1 VTATTRAI
9 RDLWH
14 QVAAALPRGHGLPQR
29 DWERR
34 HRGMLFVLWAH
45 AAGIFLYVLLRDR
58 DLLHAVVEGG
68 VVSIAGLVASWPR
81 ASRRFQAIS
90 VCVGLL
96 TSSAILVHLSGGYIE
111 MHFHFFVMVPLMA
124 LYQDWVPFLAAI
136 AYVVLHHGT
145 VGVLDASQVY
155 NHAAAWAS
163 PWRWAAIHGVFVLGA
178 SVVSCIAWRL
188 NELAAA
194 DAAASAQRFQNLV
207 QNLDAVVWEADPDME
222 RFTFMSRQAEPVLG
236 IPAARWAQERG
247 LWKRL
252 IHPEDRE
259 RTLAAYDA
267 CVRGTGENQFTYR
280 IVTDD
285 RRVVHVSD
293 VVHVERDEVGYAR
306 QLRGV
311 TVDTTG
317 RRTLEEQLRQSQK
330 MEAIGRLAAGV
341 AHDFNNLLSV
351 IIGRTE
357 MLRARHAALGTQLD
371 LIASTAQKAAALT
384 RQLLAFGRQQV
395 LEARVLDFGA
405 VVRGLAPMLRRVVR
419 EDIELL
425 IEISGAGHVEA
436 DPVQIEQV
444 VLNLVVNAC
453 DAMPSGGRLTIEV
466 DEVELGLRP
475 DGWRVGAPAGRYVS
489 LRASDTGIGMDETT
503 LANIFEPFFTTK
515 DVGKGTGL
523 GLATVYGIV
532 TQSNGDIRVDSA
544 PGRGTSFTIYL
555 PRVDAPLAPTA
566 PAPTRERNVAGT
578 ETIMLV
584 EDEPDVRA
592 LMHDVLGELG
602 YQVLVAGSS
611 EEALRLAERDT
622 DPVDLLITDVVMSG
636 MNGIELA
643 ERFTMKRPATKVL
656 YMTGYSHE
664 AVAGLGALRGSALLQ
679 KPFRPN
685 DLALRVREVLDSFTW
700 GAPRAP
706 QAPQTLAP
714 APAEPGRGSLHDS

>member
-1 VTATTRAI
+1 MTATRRVI
-9 RDLWH
+9 QDLWY
-14 QVAAALPRGHGLPQR
+14 QVAAALPRGSGLPAR

-58 DLLHAVVEGG
+58 DLGHAVVEGG
-68 VVSIAGLVASWPR
+68 VVSIAGLAASWPG
-81 ASRRFQAIS
+81 AGRRFRALCA
-90 VCVGLL
+90 CVGLL

-145 VGVLDASQVY
+145 VGVLDPGQVY
-155 NHAAAWAS
+155 NHPAAWAS
-163 PWRWAAIHGVFVLGA
+163 PWRWAAIHGIFVLGA

-188 NELAAA
+188 NELASAE
-194 DAAASAQRFQNLV
+194 AAASAQRFGNLV

-222 RFTFMSRQAEPVLG
+222 RFTFMSRQAEPVFG
-236 IPAARWAQERG
+236 IPAARWEEERG

-252 IHPEDRE
+252 LHPEDRE

-267 CVRGTGENQFTYR
+267 CVRGTAENQFAYR
-280 IVTDD
+280 IVADGG
-285 RRVVHVSD
+285 RVVHVSD
-293 VVHVERDEVGYAR
+293 VVHVERDEVGYAW

-330 MEAIGRLAAGV
+330 LEAIGRLAAGV

-357 MLRARHAALGTQLD
+357 LLRARHPALATPLD
-371 LIASTAQKAAALT
+371 LISSTAQKAAALT

-395 LEARVLDFGA
+395 LEPRVLDLGG
-405 VVRGLAPMLRRVVR
+405 VVRSLAPMLRRVVR

-425 IEISGAGHVEA
+425 IEVSGAGHIEA
-436 DPVQIEQV
+436 DPVQMEQV
-444 VLNLVVNAC
+444 VLNLIVNAS
-453 DAMPSGGRLTIEV
+453 DAMPGGGRLTVEV
-466 DEVELGLRP
+466 DEIELTGGVAGR
-475 DGWRVGAPAGRYVS
+475 RVGAPAGRYVT
-489 LRASDTGIGMDETT
+489 LRVADTGIGMDEAT
-503 LANIFEPFFTTK
+503 LAHIFEPFFTTK

-532 TQSNGDIRVDSA
+532 TQSDGDIRVEST
-544 PGRGTSFTIYL
+544 PGRGTSFTVYL
-555 PRVDAPLAPTA
+555 PRVEAPVAPQE
-566 PAPTRERNVAGT
+566 PAQVREGDVTGG

-592 LMHDVLGELG
+592 LMRDVLGDFG
-602 YQVLVAGSS
+602 YRVLSAGSS
-611 EEALRLAERDT
+611 EDALRLAAGMK
-622 DPVDLLITDVVMSG
+622 DPIDLLITDVVMSG

-643 ERFTMKRPATKVL
+643 ARLTVLRPETKVL

-664 AVAGLGALRGSALLQ
+664 AVAGLGALRGSSLLQ
-679 KPFRPN
+679 KPFTPN
-685 DLALRVREVLDSFTW
+685 DLATRVREVL
-700 GAPRAP
+700 GAVRV
-706 QAPQTLAP
+706 
-714 APAEPGRGSLHDS
+714 

>member
-1 VTATTRAI
+1 MTATTRAI

-155 NHAAAWAS
+155 NHPAAWAS

-357 MLRARHAALGTQLD
+357 MLRARHAALGTPLD

-475 DGWRVGAPAGRYVS
+475 DGLRVGAPAGRYVS
-489 LRASDTGIGMDETT
+489 LRVSDTGIGMDETT

-611 EEALRLAERDT
+611 EEALRLADDGT

-685 DLALRVREVLDSFTW
+685 DLALRVREVLD
-700 GAPRAP
+700 
-706 QAPQTLAP
+706 
-714 APAEPGRGSLHDS
+714 

>member
-1 VTATTRAI
+1 VTATALAI

-14 QVAAALPRGHGLPQR
+14 QVAAALPRGHELPQR

-45 AAGIFLYVLLRDR
+45 AAGIFLYSLLRER

-96 TSSAILVHLSGGYIE
+96 TSSAVLVHLSGGYIE

-145 VGVLDASQVY
+145 MGVLAPSQVY
-155 NHAAAWAS
+155 NHPAAWAS
-163 PWRWAAIHGVFVLGA
+163 PWRWAAIHGVFVLGT

-194 DAAASAQRFQNLV
+194 EAAASAQRFQNLV

-236 IPAARWAQERG
+236 IPSARWAQERG

-267 CVRGTGENQFTYR
+267 CVRGTGENQLTYR

-357 MLRARHAALGTQLD
+357 MLRARHAALGTPLD

-395 LEARVLDFGA
+395 LEARVLDFGD

-436 DPVQIEQV
+436 DPVQLEQV
-444 VLNLVVNAC
+444 VLNLVVNAS

-489 LRASDTGIGMDETT
+489 LRVSDTGIGMDETT
-503 LANIFEPFFTTK
+503 LANVFEPFFTTK

-566 PAPTRERNVAGT
+566 PAPTRKRDVAGT
-578 ETIMLV
+578 ETIVLV

-592 LMHDVLGELG
+592 LMRDVLGELG

-611 EEALRLAERDT
+611 EEALRLADRST

-664 AVAGLGALRGSALLQ
+664 AVGGLGALRGSSLLQ

-685 DLALRVREVLDSFTW
+685 DLALRVREVLD
-700 GAPRAP
+700 AVRV
-706 QAPQTLAP
+706 
-714 APAEPGRGSLHDS
+714 

>member
-1 VTATTRAI
+1 
-9 RDLWH
+9 
-14 QVAAALPRGHGLPQR
+14 
-29 DWERR
+29 
-34 HRGMLFVLWAH
+34 
-45 AAGIFLYVLLRDR
+45 
-58 DLLHAVVEGG
+58 
-68 VVSIAGLVASWPR
+68 
-81 ASRRFQAIS
+81 
-90 VCVGLL
+90 
-96 TSSAILVHLSGGYIE
+96 

-685 DLALRVREVLDSFTW
+685 DLALRVREVLD
-700 GAPRAP
+700 AVRV
-706 QAPQTLAP
+706 
-714 APAEPGRGSLHDS
+714 

>member
-1 VTATTRAI
+1 VDVTATTRAI
-9 RDLWH
+9 WDLWH

-155 NHAAAWAS
+155 NHPAAWAS

-357 MLRARHAALGTQLD
+357 MLRARHAALDTPLD

-489 LRASDTGIGMDETT
+489 LRVSDTGIGMDETT

-611 EEALRLAERDT
+611 EEALRLADGGT

-685 DLALRVREVLDSFTW
+685 DLALRVREVLDAVTV
-700 GAPRAP
+700 
-706 QAPQTLAP
+706 
-714 APAEPGRGSLHDS
+714 

>member
-1 VTATTRAI
+1 
-9 RDLWH
+9 
-14 QVAAALPRGHGLPQR
+14 
-29 DWERR
+29 
-34 HRGMLFVLWAH
+34 
-45 AAGIFLYVLLRDR
+45 
-58 DLLHAVVEGG
+58 
-68 VVSIAGLVASWPR
+68 
-81 ASRRFQAIS
+81 
-90 VCVGLL
+90 
-96 TSSAILVHLSGGYIE
+96 
-111 MHFHFFVMVPLMA
+111 
-124 LYQDWVPFLAAI
+124 
-136 AYVVLHHGT
+136 
-145 VGVLDASQVY
+145 
-155 NHAAAWAS
+155 
-163 PWRWAAIHGVFVLGA
+163 
-178 SVVSCIAWRL
+178 
-188 NELAAA
+188 
-194 DAAASAQRFQNLV
+194 
-207 QNLDAVVWEADPDME
+207 
-222 RFTFMSRQAEPVLG
+222 
-236 IPAARWAQERG
+236 
-247 LWKRL
+247 
-252 IHPEDRE
+252 
-259 RTLAAYDA
+259 
-267 CVRGTGENQFTYR
+267 
-280 IVTDD
+280 
-285 RRVVHVSD
+285 VHVSD

-357 MLRARHAALGTQLD
+357 MLRARHAALGTPLD

-489 LRASDTGIGMDETT
+489 LRVSDTGIGMDETT

-532 TQSNGDIRVDSA
+532 TQSNGDIRVEST
-544 PGRGTSFTIYL
+544 PGSGTSFTIYL
-555 PRVDAPLAPTA
+555 PRVDAPLAPKA
-566 PAPTRERNVAGT
+566 PAPTRERDVAGT

-592 LMHDVLGELG
+592 LMRDVLAELG

-611 EEALRLAERDT
+611 EDALRLADRIT

-636 MNGIELA
+636 MNGVELA

-664 AVAGLGALRGSALLQ
+664 AVAGLGALRGSSLLQ

-685 DLALRVREVLDSFTW
+685 DLALRVREVLD
-700 GAPRAP
+700 AVRV
-706 QAPQTLAP
+706 
-714 APAEPGRGSLHDS
+714 

>member
-1 VTATTRAI
+1 VTATTSAI

-45 AAGIFLYVLLRDR
+45 AAGIFLYSLLRER
-58 DLLHAVVEGG
+58 DLLHAIVEGG
-68 VVSIAGLVASWPR
+68 VVALAGLAASWPR

-96 TSSAILVHLSGGYIE
+96 TSSAVLVHLSGGYIE

-145 VGVLDASQVY
+145 MGVLAPSQVY
-155 NHAAAWAS
+155 NHPAAWAS
-163 PWRWAAIHGVFVLGA
+163 PWTWAAIHGTFVLGT
-178 SVVSCIAWRL
+178 SVVSCITWRL

-194 DAAASAQRFQNLV
+194 EAAASAQRFQNLV

-222 RFTFMSRQAEPVLG
+222 RFTFMSRQAEPVFG
-236 IPAARWAQERG
+236 IPAARWEQERG

-267 CVRGTGENQFTYR
+267 YVRGTGDNQFTYR

-317 RRTLEEQLRQSQK
+317 WRTLEEQLRQSQK
-330 MEAIGRLAAGV
+330 LEAIGRLAAGV

-357 MLRARHAALGTQLD
+357 MLRARHAALDRPLE
-371 LIASTAQKAAALT
+371 LIGSTAQKAAALT

-395 LEARVLDFGA
+395 LEPRVLDFGE
-405 VVRGLAPMLRRVVR
+405 VVRNLLPMLRRVVR

-425 IEISGAGHVEA
+425 MEVSGHGHVEA
-436 DPVQIEQV
+436 DPVQVEQV
-444 VLNLVVNAC
+444 VLNLIVNAS
-453 DAMPSGGRLTIEV
+453 DAMPGGGRLAVEV
-466 DEVELGLRP
+466 DEVQLTGRV
-475 DGWRVGAPAGRYVS
+475 DGRRVGAPAGRYVS
-489 LRASDTGIGMDETT
+489 LRVSDTGIGMDDAT
-503 LANIFEPFFTTK
+503 LTHIFEPFFTTK

-532 TQSNGDIRVDSA
+532 SQSNGDIRVDSA
-544 PGRGTSFTIYL
+544 PGRGTSFTVYL
-555 PRVDAPLAPTA
+555 PRVEAPLAPA
-566 PAPTRERNVAGT
+566 VSPLVGERNVTGT
-578 ETIMLV
+578 ETIILV

-592 LMHDVLGELG
+592 LMRDVLGEHG
-602 YQVLVAGSS
+602 YRVLVAGSS
-611 EEALRLAERDT
+611 EEALRLADGT
-622 DPVDLLITDVVMSG
+622 TGPIDLLITDVVMSG
-636 MNGIELA
+636 MNGIALA
-643 ERFTMKRPATKVL
+643 ERLTMTRPETSVL

-664 AVAGLGALRGSALLQ
+664 AVAGLGTLKGSALLQ
-679 KPFRPN
+679 KPFTPH
-685 DLALRVREVLDSFTW
+685 DLATRVREVL
-700 GAPRAP
+700 GGVRA
-706 QAPQTLAP
+706 
-714 APAEPGRGSLHDS
+714 

>member
-1 VTATTRAI
+1 VI
-9 RDLWH
+9 RDVWH
-14 QVAAALPRGHGLPQR
+14 QVAAALPHGHGLPQR

-58 DLLHAVVEGG
+58 DLLHAVMEGG

-155 NHAAAWAS
+155 NHPAAWAS
-163 PWRWAAIHGVFVLGA
+163 PWRWAAIHGAFVLGA

-293 VVHVERDEVGYAR
+293 VVHVERDEVGYAW

-330 MEAIGRLAAGV
+330 LEAIGRLAAGV

-357 MLRARHAALGTQLD
+357 LLRARHAGLRAPLD
-371 LIASTAQKAAALT
+371 LIAATAQKAAALT

-395 LEARVLDFGA
+395 LEARVLDFGD

-444 VLNLVVNAC
+444 VLNLVVNAS

-466 DEVELGLRP
+466 DEVELGLRA

-489 LRASDTGIGMDETT
+489 LRVSDTGIGMDETT
-503 LANIFEPFFTTK
+503 LENIFEPFFTTK

-544 PGRGTSFTIYL
+544 PGRGTSFTVYL

-566 PAPTRERNVAGT
+566 PAPTRERDVAGT

-592 LMHDVLGELG
+592 LMRDVLGELG

-611 EEALRLAERDT
+611 EEALRLADRIT

-664 AVAGLGALRGSALLQ
+664 AVAGLGSLRGSSLLQ

-685 DLALRVREVLDSFTW
+685 DLALRVREVLD
-700 GAPRAP
+700 AVRV
-706 QAPQTLAP
+706 
-714 APAEPGRGSLHDS
+714 

>member
-1 VTATTRAI
+1 
-9 RDLWH
+9 
-14 QVAAALPRGHGLPQR
+14 
-29 DWERR
+29 
-34 HRGMLFVLWAH
+34 
-45 AAGIFLYVLLRDR
+45 
-58 DLLHAVVEGG
+58 
-68 VVSIAGLVASWPR
+68 
-81 ASRRFQAIS
+81 
-90 VCVGLL
+90 
-96 TSSAILVHLSGGYIE
+96 

-155 NHAAAWAS
+155 NHPAAWAS

-252 IHPEDRE
+252 IHPEDRK

-357 MLRARHAALGTQLD
+357 MLRARHAALGTPLD

-453 DAMPSGGRLTIEV
+453 DAMPSRGRLTIEV

-489 LRASDTGIGMDETT
+489 LRVSDTGIGIDETT

-566 PAPTRERNVAGT
+566 PAPTRQRNVAGT

-611 EEALRLAERDT
+611 EEALRLADRGT

-685 DLALRVREVLDSFTW
+685 DLALRVREVLDAVTV
-700 GAPRAP
+700 
-706 QAPQTLAP
+706 
-714 APAEPGRGSLHDS
+714 